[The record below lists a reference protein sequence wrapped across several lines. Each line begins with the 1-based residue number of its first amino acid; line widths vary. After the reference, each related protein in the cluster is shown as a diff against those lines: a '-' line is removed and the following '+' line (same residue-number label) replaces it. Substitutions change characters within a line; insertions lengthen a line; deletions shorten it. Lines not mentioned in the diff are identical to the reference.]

1 VIAEGAA
8 RVLMRPYPPAVAA
21 EFVRKFDWDL
31 DSEPE
36 YDALIEVAPEK
47 WLRWNASS

>member
-1 VIAEGAA
+1 MIAEGAA
-8 RVLMRPYPPAVAA
+8 RVLSRPYPPAVND

-36 YDALIEVAPEK
+36 YDALIEVVAEK
-47 WLRWNASS
+47 WLRWNAAG